1 MQHYNIGSIKE
12 NTMFCKGVVL
22 FVCFC
27 LLTGCGIW
35 APTMVGTGVTGISF
49 YHNGRS
55 GDVYKVSMEKAYTS
69 AIRTMNALALKIVE
83 IKKDEHRRI
92 ITANDPL
99 SQCQVTIDLEGMR
112 DGQYIKVSFKA
123 LKHTVFPDRLYS
135 RMIMKEFNDK
145 LAQEKGPRLYQ
156 AKTIRSE

>member
-1 MQHYNIGSIKE
+1 
-12 NTMFCKGVVL
+12 MFCKGSVL
-22 FVCFC
+22 FLCFC

-35 APTMVGTGVTGISF
+35 APAIVSTGATGIGF
-49 YHNGRS
+49 YNNGRS
-55 GDVYKVSMEKAYTS
+55 GDVYKVSMEKAYVS
-69 AIRTMNALALKIVE
+69 AIRTMNALGLEIVE

-92 ITANDPL
+92 ITAKDLL
-99 SQCQVTIDLEGMR
+99 SKCQMTIELEGMM

-123 LKHTVFPDRLYS
+123 VKHTVFPDRLYG
-135 RMIMKEFNDK
+135 RMIMKEFSNI

>member
-1 MQHYNIGSIKE
+1 
-12 NTMFCKGVVL
+12 MFCKGIVL
-22 FVCFC
+22 FLCFC

-35 APTMVGTGVTGISF
+35 APTIVSTGATGISF

-55 GDVYKVSMEKAYTS
+55 GDVYKVSMEKAYVS
-69 AIRTMNALALKIVE
+69 AIRTMNALALEIIE

-92 ITANDPL
+92 VTAKDLP
-99 SQCQVTIDLEGMR
+99 SKCQVTIKLEGMT

-123 LKHTVFPDRLYS
+123 VKHTVFPDRLYG

-145 LAQEKGPRLYQ
+145 LAEQDRIRAHSVQ
-156 AKTIRSE
+156 ATKL

>member
-1 MQHYNIGSIKE
+1 MKALKASFI
-12 NTMFCKGVVL
+12 MLLVF
-22 FVCFC
+22 
-27 LLTGCGIW
+27 LTGCVHIFP
-35 APTMVGTGVTGISF
+35 ALLSTGATGISF
-49 YHNGRS
+49 YHNGSS

-69 AIRTMNALALKIVE
+69 AIRTMNDLGLEIVE

-99 SQCQVTIDLEGMR
+99 SKCQVTIDLEGMR

-123 LKHTVFPDRLYS
+123 VKHTVFPDRLYG

-145 LAQEKGPRLYQ
+145 LVQEKGLRLYQ

>member
-1 MQHYNIGSIKE
+1 
-12 NTMFCKGVVL
+12 MFCKGVVL

-35 APTMVGTGVTGISF
+35 APTMVSTSVTGISY
-49 YHNGRS
+49 YHNGRA

-69 AIRTMNALALKIVE
+69 AIRTMNDLGLEIVE

-92 ITANDPL
+92 ITAKDLL
-99 SQCQVTIDLEGMR
+99 SKCQVTIELEGMT

-123 LKHTVFPDRLYS
+123 VKHTVFPDRLYG

-145 LAQEKGPRLYQ
+145 LVQEKGLRLYQ

>member
-1 MQHYNIGSIKE
+1 
-12 NTMFCKGVVL
+12 MFCKRVAL
-22 FVCFC
+22 FVYFC

-35 APTMVGTGVTGISF
+35 APTMVSTSVTGISY
-49 YHNGRS
+49 YHNGRA

-69 AIRTMNALALKIVE
+69 AIRTMNDLGLEIVE

-99 SQCQVTIDLEGMR
+99 SKCQVTIDLEGMR

-123 LKHTVFPDRLYS
+123 VKHTVFPDRLYG

-145 LAQEKGPRLYQ
+145 LVQEKGLRLYQ

>member
-1 MQHYNIGSIKE
+1 
-12 NTMFCKGVVL
+12 MFYKSAVL
-22 FVCFC
+22 FLCFC

-35 APTMVGTGVTGISF
+35 APAIVSTSAVGISY

-55 GDVYKVSMEKAYTS
+55 GDVYKVSMEKAYVS
-69 AIRTMNALALKIVE
+69 AIRTMNALAFEIIE

-92 ITANDPL
+92 ITAKDLL
-99 SQCQVTIDLEGMR
+99 SKCHVTIDLEGIR
-112 DGQYIKVSFKA
+112 DDQYIKVSFKA
-123 LKHTVFPDRLYS
+123 AKHTVFPDRLYS

-145 LAQEKGPRLYQ
+145 LTQEKDPRLYQ